1 VLYKY
6 NLLLQPRTRKG
17 RRFALLNANH
27 FRLLQQ
33 ATSVITTVVI
43 KGVKTKLSLLMNRNA
58 KFNMY
63 SRRWIKACCKWKKQV
78 HVCWWVPWQRVIAI
92 LIAWTVYSQNF
103 SKALPITMRATKL
116 NLKVW
121 MIHALTYWGT
131 NKNKRAPLH
140 RSGET
145 RQKGG
150 EKYKKWGDETLYTP
164 LYLSPSSQ
172 SSTPVVI
179 YKISP
184 NNPINQK
191 EQKKNGPKRS
201 LC

>member
-1 VLYKY
+1 
-6 NLLLQPRTRKG
+6 
-17 RRFALLNANH
+17 
-27 FRLLQQ
+27 
-33 ATSVITTVVI
+33 
-43 KGVKTKLSLLMNRNA
+43 
-58 KFNMY
+58 
-63 SRRWIKACCKWKKQV
+63 
-78 HVCWWVPWQRVIAI
+78 
-92 LIAWTVYSQNF
+92 
-103 SKALPITMRATKL
+103 
-116 NLKVW
+116 